1 MDGIHLLKRPS
12 LDSVD
17 ISLQTQHYSNKGW
30 KAPERGYILR
40 HVRVALEVAILGCL
54 LVLIYLLIRITIPQ
68 EEEVM
73 SHLAG
78 SDLSGVVPLGE
89 FAAIIKL

>member
-17 ISLQTQHYSNKGW
+17 ISLPTQHYSNKGW

-68 EEEVM
+68 EEVM

-89 FAAIIKL
+89 SAAIIKL